1 MVDEEGSQFVVYFL
15 PTDETITKIKGKE
28 TETLEY
34 KLAREYNWSV
44 NKSETSRGWVF
55 HFIWVYLW
63 LS

>member
-28 TETLEY
+28 TDTLEY

-44 NKSETSRGWVF
+44 NKSETSRG
-55 HFIWVYLW
+55 
-63 LS
+63 